1 MRYNLP
7 VVIRLLTAILLNSV
21 VCSSVAAG
29 TVGFGSGATNCIAPC
44 CTQYRDPS
52 TNRTVVEY
60 WCKRVTYK
68 CARTC
73 SVVITC
79 TSNET
84 GAQTYETVNCGATTD
99 CRFNRCIIN
108 DYSRKTP
115 FDDGCAGD
123 AEVGA
128 IKSGTM
134 CDELSWQQYCS
145 FSGVGCQEECR
156 YLLSTRL
163 DMVRSEI
170 CVVDFITFYSG
181 GYVEKVNSR
190 I

>member
-1 MRYNLP
+1 MSYITSTTISL
-7 VVIRLLTAILLNSV
+7 VIAILLNCLVSV
-21 VCSSVAAG
+21 GATAG
-29 TVGFGSGATNCIAPC
+29 TVGFGSGAANCIAPC

-52 TNRTVVEY
+52 TNKIVVEY

-84 GAQTYETVNCGATTD
+84 GAQTYEKVNCGATTD

-115 FDDGCAGD
+115 FNDGCAGD

-156 YLLSTRL
+156 YLLSNRL